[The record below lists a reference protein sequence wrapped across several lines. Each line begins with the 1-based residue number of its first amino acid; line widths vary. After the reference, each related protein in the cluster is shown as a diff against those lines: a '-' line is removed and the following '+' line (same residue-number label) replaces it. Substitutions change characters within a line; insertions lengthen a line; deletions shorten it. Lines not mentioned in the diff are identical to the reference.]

1 MKDITRFTSLITTLK
16 SKGQFRMMGKY
27 GSLVFNDDYTQVFVS
42 NNNVTDME
50 FKFLNTALKVIGLDQ
65 LSK

>member
-1 MKDITRFTSLITTLK
+1 MKDRHKFMTLINKLQA
-16 SKGQFRMMGKY
+16 KGQYRMMGQY

-50 FKFLNTALKVIGLDQ
+50 FKYLNMALKLIGH
-65 LSK
+65 K